1 VAGDDR
7 VDGRSRVREK
17 GLMSGARLPAEE
29 RVRGRGGRAQLT
41 SGVGRSAGGGEARV
55 DVPRGP
61 RAEGNAGTQERG
73 RSLGRI
79 RPSREGM
86 VFSFSFSFFFSI
98 FYFIFLNPFSPL
110 NKYSSIFLGCQN

>member
-7 VDGRSRVREK
+7 VDGRSRVRKK

-41 SGVGRSAGGGEARV
+41 SGVGRSAGV
-55 DVPRGP
+55 DGRRGP
-61 RAEGNAGTQERG
+61 RAEGNVGTQERG

-86 VFSFSFSFFFSI
+86 VFLFPFLFSFLFSI
-98 FYFIFLNPFSPL
+98 LFFLTPFL
-110 NKYSSIFLGCQN
+110 L